1 MQVRRSWF
9 GEGSEQIMTEREQAE
24 MHRRSPFSSV
34 LIIIQLFWIME
45 ELRSLPWTSFHTKAD
60 LDNISLSKICI
71 LPTQVPFVY
80 FIKPSTTPIV
90 ILGPAGGWPT
100 LLICVSLL
108 PNLFFYFPSPT
119 QSSLVVLIFV
129 VVFVVFMRACR
140 NRFILHYHADV
151 ILYPVNMC

>member
-80 FIKPSTTPIV
+80 FIKPSTTPILFV
-90 ILGPAGGWPT
+90 YQPNNHVQTWIFRHTYNSNHSIL
-100 LLICVSLL
+100 L
-108 PNLFFYFPSPT
+108 
-119 QSSLVVLIFV
+119 VLIKLKITYLFL
-129 VVFVVFMRACR
+129 FCKFLY
-140 NRFILHYHADV
+140 FLH
-151 ILYPVNMC
+151 